1 MSTQQDTI
9 PEGAIAVYD
18 EKQANILRVEVV
30 GLVVVSIAVL
40 GLVVLA
46 FLLFKG
52 LASAF
57 TYRAE
62 HTYNYAGIQ
71 MVDINAYIQQNN
83 VQVQPVSA
91 EALAAYNTWAAKN
104 PRTVNVQVLNQ
115 YLGEDYNQ
123 TGKVFNYMIIYFSG
137 GLGVSC
143 EYCHNL
149 QNFAAYDLP
158 QKTTAKNMLIMQFEV
173 NNKWVNSVP
182 RPQGQPLYQIQCATC
197 HVGAPKNWNKD
208 LRASN
213 PAAFGI
219 EGGGLPYNYD
229 MIDEQ
234 LLKARPDPQ
243 TGEVNYYKVTA
254 KRDTPAGLNDTYRNQ
269 NQMYHQT
276 VALGVGCDFC
286 HYGGYFASYYVEDGS
301 FKWPKTQARHMIG
314 MVQDLAI
321 NWWPQMQFP
330 NPETVVQPNCYMCH
344 RGYVVPPGASNTA
357 PQPGQVSSPLIKPL
371 EQLPL
376 PKPITP

>member
-52 LASAF
+52 LSSAF

-149 QNFAAYDLP
+149 QNFAAYELP

-173 NNKWVNSVP
+173 NNKWVNSAP